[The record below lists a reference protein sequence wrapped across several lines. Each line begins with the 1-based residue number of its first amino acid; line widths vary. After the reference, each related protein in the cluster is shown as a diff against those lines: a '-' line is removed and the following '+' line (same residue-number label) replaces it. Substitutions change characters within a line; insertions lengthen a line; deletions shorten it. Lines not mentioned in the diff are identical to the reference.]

1 MSQWQHLRLV
11 ALLATLLS
19 TNLMLLGGCAYFC
32 MQQMPSVLVLFG
44 FEYAILAVGCVTT
57 MAKYLLHAIDMR
69 IEGTWQVSGSAGIAH
84 PRNTF
89 RM

>member
-1 MSQWQHLRLV
+1 
-11 ALLATLLS
+11 
-19 TNLMLLGGCAYFC
+19 

-89 RM
+89 PTNCISYVNLKTCANTNPCLTLFQTRN